1 MATEFTYSTKN
12 ADCAVAY
19 ARFYAMHTRMEIVLP
34 RLDEQTAQG
43 VVRDVECRVKGLER
57 LMNRFDN
64 TSPIAMVNAVAATE
78 SVALDE
84 ELFLALELCEV
95 FRRGTQGYF
104 DVAASEQPRA
114 GAAYML
120 DGKSHTLRLT
130 SADVRIDLG
139 GFAKGFALEQVCRL
153 LREQGVESGVVNFG
167 NSSVAALGH
176 HPYGEWWP
184 IGVANRRCAGA
195 VAGEFKL
202 CDSALSVS
210 GRAES
215 GEYHILNPH
224 TGLRVAGE
232 ELVAVE
238 GRSALV
244 AEVLSTALYAAPHN
258 LRAEIMS
265 QYEGYRATE
274 LYCRRDGTTERKII
288 EKNI

>member
-1 MATEFTYSTKN
+1 
-12 ADCAVAY
+12 
-19 ARFYAMHTRMEIVLP
+19 MHTRMEIVLP
-34 RLDEQTAQG
+34 QLEEQMAQS
-43 VVRDVECRVKGLER
+43 VVRDVEQRVSELER

-64 TSPIAMVNAVAATE
+64 ASPLAMVNAVAATQAVE
-78 SVALDE
+78 LDG
-84 ELFLALELCEV
+84 ELFMALELCEV
-95 FRRGTQGYF
+95 FRRGTGGYF
-104 DVAASEQPRA
+104 DVAAAEQPRS
-114 GAAYML
+114 GSAYLL
-120 DGKSHTLRLT
+120 DGKSHTIRLA
-130 SADVRIDLG
+130 SADVKIDLG
-139 GFAKGFALEQVCRL
+139 GFAKGFALEQVCRM
-153 LREQGVESGVVNFG
+153 LRESGVESGVVNFG
-167 NSSVAALGH
+167 NSSIAALGH

-184 IGVANRRCAGA
+184 IGVANRKCAGA
-195 VAGEFKL
+195 VAGEFRL

-258 LRAEIMS
+258 QRAEIMG

-274 LYCRRDGTTERKII
+274 LYCRKDGTTERRLI
-288 EKNI
+288 ENNR

>member
-1 MATEFTYSTKN
+1 M
-12 ADCAVAY
+12 AY

-34 RLDEQTAQG
+34 QLEEQMAQS
-43 VVRDVECRVKGLER
+43 VVRDVEQRVSKLER

-64 TSPIAMVNAVAATE
+64 ASPLAMVNAVAATQAVE
-78 SVALDE
+78 LDG
-84 ELFLALELCEV
+84 ELFMALELCEV
-95 FRRGTQGYF
+95 FRRGTGGYF
-104 DVAASEQPRA
+104 DVAAAEQPRS
-114 GAAYML
+114 GAAYLL
-120 DGKSHTLRLT
+120 DGKSHTIRLA
-130 SADVRIDLG
+130 SADVKIDLG
-139 GFAKGFALEQVCRL
+139 GFAKGFALEQVCRM
-153 LREQGVESGVVNFG
+153 LRESGVESGVVNFG
-167 NSSVAALGH
+167 NSSIAALGH

-184 IGVANRRCAGA
+184 IGVANRKCAGA
-195 VAGEFKL
+195 VAGEFRL

-258 LRAEIMS
+258 QRAEIMG

-274 LYCRRDGTTERKII
+274 LYCRKDGTTERRLI
-288 EKNI
+288 ENNR

>member
-1 MATEFTYSTKN
+1 M
-12 ADCAVAY
+12 AY

-34 RLDEQTAQG
+34 RLEEQMAQS
-43 VVRDVECRVKGLER
+43 VVRDVEQRVSELER

-64 TSPIAMVNAVAATE
+64 ASPLAMVNAVAATQAVE
-78 SVALDE
+78 IDE
-84 ELFLALELCEV
+84 ELFMALELCEV
-95 FRRGTQGYF
+95 FRRGTGGYF
-104 DVAASEQPRA
+104 DVAAAEQPRS
-114 GAAYML
+114 GAAYLL
-120 DGKSHTLRLT
+120 DGKSHTVRLA
-130 SADVRIDLG
+130 SADVMIDLG
-139 GFAKGFALEQVCRL
+139 GFAKGFALEQVCKM
-153 LREQGVESGVVNFG
+153 LRESGVESGVVNFG
-167 NSSVAALGH
+167 NSSIAALGH

-184 IGVANRRCAGA
+184 IGVANRKCTGA
-195 VAGEFKL
+195 VAGEFRL
-202 CDSALSVS
+202 CDSTLSVS

-258 LRAEIMS
+258 QRTEIMG

-274 LYCRRDGTTERKII
+274 LYCRKDGTTERRLI
-288 EKNI
+288 ENNR

>member
-1 MATEFTYSTKN
+1 M
-12 ADCAVAY
+12 AY

-34 RLDEQTAQG
+34 QLEEQMAQS
-43 VVRDVECRVKGLER
+43 VVRDVEQRVSKLER

-64 TSPIAMVNAVAATE
+64 ASPLAMVNAVAATQAVE
-78 SVALDE
+78 LDG
-84 ELFLALELCEV
+84 ELFMALELCEV
-95 FRRGTQGYF
+95 FRRGTGGYF
-104 DVAASEQPRA
+104 DVAAAEHPRS
-114 GAAYML
+114 GAAYLL
-120 DGKSHTLRLT
+120 DGKSHTVRLA
-130 SADVRIDLG
+130 SADVKIDLG
-139 GFAKGFALEQVCRL
+139 GFAKGFALEQVCRM
-153 LREQGVESGVVNFG
+153 LRESGVESGVVNFG
-167 NSSVAALGH
+167 NSSIAALGH

-184 IGVANRRCAGA
+184 IGVANRKCAGA
-195 VAGEFKL
+195 VAGEFRL

-244 AEVLSTALYAAPHN
+244 TEVLSTALYAAPHN
-258 LRAEIMS
+258 QRAEIMK

-274 LYCRRDGTTERKII
+274 LYCRKDGTTERRLI
-288 EKNI
+288 ENNR